1 MQSFRSVQARLVE
14 VAIFSDSTAVRFMLM
29 VAELT
34 WALTLWW
41 YGDTFERPIY
51 QAMALLAPENVWA
64 GILAITGLLQGRFIL
79 VRRYHGRASIA
90 FSIWNVLLW
99 WFLVFGMYASV
110 YPPPAAISGEL
121 SLALAA
127 SWVLCKTGRVIKHR
141 VVNPCAICPNRQF
154 GKGD

>member
-1 MQSFRSVQARLVE
+1 MHPFRAVQSRLVE
-14 VAIFSDSTAVRFMLM
+14 IAIFSDSTAVRFILM

-41 YGDTFERPIY
+41 PGETFERPTY
-51 QAMALLAPENVWA
+51 KAMALLAPENVWGA
-64 GILAITGLLQGRFIL
+64 ILAITGILQGYFIL
-79 VRRYHGRASIA
+79 LRRYHGTASIA

-121 SLALAA
+121 ALAAAA
-127 SWVLCKTGRVIKHR
+127 SWVLCKTGRVINHR
-141 VVNPCAICPNRQF
+141 VVNPCAICPNRPF